1 MAIVK
6 TTFTGQ
12 TLAAQAPELLA
23 YLQENAAD
31 YFDTIEADAS
41 GNITCYVGETVALL
55 IGMDS
60 ATTRQITLANGQNIH
75 MDTNAA
81 STTGTVPYRT
91 LFSYA
96 KKTTNGVL
104 LVTAEGYTSNLNV
117 GKATFF
123 ITKNEIGDTCIFGY
137 IQSTNTASSTATY
150 FGADIKNDATIY
162 KYISNTSYANL
173 AQLSRSAPV
182 TALTPTI
189 FSGGHYAPKAYIA
202 TFNQFALTECDISIN
217 GKSYASDGVCM
228 LLD

>member
-6 TTFTGQ
+6 TTFTGR
-12 TLAAQAPELLA
+12 TLAAQATELLT
-23 YLQENAAD
+23 YLQANAAD
-31 YFDTIEADAS
+31 YFDTIEADAN
-41 GNITCYVGETVALL
+41 GNIRCYVGETVALL

-60 ATTRQITLANGQNIH
+60 TTTRQITLANGQYVR

-81 STTGTVPYRT
+81 SSTGTVPYRT

-104 LVTAEGYTSNLNV
+104 LVTAESYIQNLNV

-137 IQSTNTASSTATY
+137 IQSTNTANTATY

-202 TFNQFALTECDISIN
+202 TFNQFALTECDVNIN
-217 GKSYASDGVCM
+217 GKSYASDGVCV
-228 LLD
+228 LSD